1 MKRILSL
8 FGLLLAL
15 MASQLHAKTLDD
27 VDVILIRG
35 YTPNVLFD
43 ASMPKYGD
51 ANFSSFWEPLD
62 ASYWNYYKNT
72 LLPGNK
78 GRVVSVPWS
87 SKDRLNNGIVRSV
100 AQRIKAEMAKG
111 LCANKC
117 VIITHSTGGLVADHL
132 LSSALDSRGSTYDYS
147 EIASKVALVIDLAS
161 AAGGSEVGALARD
174 VAYGVGCS
182 NIITKQIMGLIFK
195 GVNCGAGEDSIGVTN
210 DLVPTRARQINGSQF
225 TYTPTLM
232 VAGEGTADWFG
243 PITHLIL
250 PGNDDSVVAMHST
263 CGANSAAAVDS
274 CVSNMKPNGELTNV
288 SAPKG
293 LYAAHYPWI
302 MTQEEHNAM
311 TNGSKPSSR
320 ETLASRSYG
329 NFAEVN
335 SSTGFWIFKTNY
347 RRINGDESKTSG
359 QIIKQYFSF

>member
-1 MKRILSL
+1 MKKLFSLLSI
-8 FGLLLAL
+8 L
-15 MASQLHAKTLDD
+15 MAFLATSLQAKTLDD

-51 ANFSSFWEPLD
+51 KNFSSFWEPLD
-62 ASYWNYYKNT
+62 AAYWNYYVKT
-72 LLPGNK
+72 LLPYNT
-78 GRVVSVPWS
+78 GRVVSIPWS
-87 SKDRLNNGIVRSV
+87 SKDRLNKGIIRGVSE
-100 AQRIKAEMAKG
+100 RIKAEMAKG

-117 VIITHSTGGLVADHL
+117 VMITHSTGGLVADHL
-132 LSSALDSRGSTYDYS
+132 LSSALDSRGSSYDYS
-147 EIASKVALVIDLAS
+147 EIANKIAIVIDLAS

-182 NIITKQIMGLIFK
+182 NIITQKILGLIFK

-225 TYTPTLM
+225 TFTPTLM
-232 VAGEGTADWFG
+232 VSGEGTADWFG
-243 PITHLIL
+243 PLTHLIL

-274 CVSNMKPNGELTNV
+274 CSASMKPNGELANV

-302 MTQEEHNAM
+302 MTGEEHNAM
-311 TNGSKPSSR
+311 VNGSKAGANDSLVNR
-320 ETLASRSYG
+320 NYG

-335 SSTGFWIFKTNY
+335 SSTGWWIFKTNY
-347 RRINGDESKTSG
+347 RNIAGDKTKTTG
-359 QIIKQYFSF
+359 QIIKEYFKI

>member
-1 MKRILSL
+1 MKRIVSL
-8 FGLLLAL
+8 LGLLLAL
-15 MASQLHAKTLDD
+15 ITVQLHARTLDD

-35 YTPNVLFD
+35 YTPDVLFN
-43 ASMPKYGD
+43 AAMPKYGD
-51 ANFSSFWEPLD
+51 ATFNSYWAPLD
-62 ASYWNYYKNT
+62 ESYWGYYKKT

-78 GRVVSVPWS
+78 GRVVSIPWS
-87 SKDRLNNGIVRSV
+87 SKDRINNGIVRSV
-100 AQRIKAEMAKG
+100 AERIKAEMAKG

-117 VIITHSTGGLVADHL
+117 VMITHSTGGLVADYL
-132 LSSALDSRGSTYDYS
+132 LSSALDSKGSSYDYS
-147 EIASKVALVIDLAS
+147 EIANKVAVVIDLAS

-182 NIITKQIMGLIFK
+182 NAITQTMMGLLFK
-195 GVNCGAGEDSIGVTN
+195 GVSCGAGEDSIGVTN

-232 VAGEGTADWFG
+232 VSGEGTAAWFG

-274 CVSNMKPNGELTNV
+274 CSPTIKANGELAKV

-302 MTQEEHNAM
+302 MTQEEHNDMVKA
-311 TNGSKPSSR
+311 NPSPR
-320 ETLASRSYG
+320 ETLVSRTYG
-329 NFAEVN
+329 NFVEVN
-335 SSTGFWIFKTNY
+335 SSTGWSIFKTNY
-347 RRINGDESKTSG
+347 RRIAGDEGKTSG

>member
-8 FGLLLAL
+8 LGLLLAL
-15 MASQLHAKTLDD
+15 ISGQIHARTLND

-35 YTPNVLFD
+35 YTPVVLFD

-51 ANFSSFWEPLD
+51 SAFSSFWEKQD
-62 ASYWNYYKNT
+62 ESYWNYYKNT

-78 GRVVSVPWS
+78 GRVVSIPWS
-87 SKDRLNNGIVRSV
+87 SKDRLNKGIVRSV
-100 AQRIKAEMAKG
+100 AERIKAEMAKG

-117 VIITHSTGGLVADHL
+117 VMITHSTGGLVADHL
-132 LSSALDSRGSTYDYS
+132 LSSALDSRGSSYDYS
-147 EIASKVALVIDLAS
+147 EIASKVVVVIDLAS

-182 NIITKQIMGLIFK
+182 NIITQKIMGFIFK

-210 DLVPTRARQINGSQF
+210 DLVPTRARQLNGSQS

-232 VAGEGTADWFG
+232 VAGEGTAAWFG

-263 CGANSAAAVDS
+263 CGSNSPAAVDS
-274 CVSNMKPNGELTNV
+274 CSATMKPNGELAKV

-302 MTQEEHNAM
+302 MTGEEHNDMVKGKA
-311 TNGSKPSSR
+311 SPR
-320 ETLASRSYG
+320 ETLVTRTYG

-347 RRINGDESKTSG
+347 RRIDGDEGKTSG